1 MQMETN
7 NILINLE
14 ISFKNITK
22 AVKKISKKTKL
33 FTLSLKKKVKSNN
46 YRKLHGEPMIRTRY
60 LK

>member
-1 MQMETN
+1 METN

-14 ISFKNITK
+14 ISFKNFSK
-22 AVKKISKKTKL
+22 AVKKFSKKTKL
-33 FTLSLKKKVKSNN
+33 VSLSLKKVVKSNN

>member
-1 MQMETN
+1 METN

-14 ISFKNITK
+14 ISIKNLSK
-22 AVKKISKKTKL
+22 AVKRISKKTKL

>member
-7 NILINLE
+7 NILTNLE

-22 AVKKISKKTKL
+22 AVKRISKKTKL

-46 YRKLHGEPMIRTRY
+46 YRKLHGEPMNRTR
-60 LK
+60 